1 METAEH
7 YANVTDRRI
16 ADKIDAAL
24 ASEPHAP
31 PDDAVLLAIARVDQS
46 LAVVLKAI
54 TEIQREIRMH
64 QPNIPDGQYPPDNT
78 WVGTP

>member
-7 YANVTDRRI
+7 YASVTDRQI

-54 TEIQREIRMH
+54 TEIQREINKQDVQHR
-64 QPNIPDGQYPPDNT
+64 PDNT